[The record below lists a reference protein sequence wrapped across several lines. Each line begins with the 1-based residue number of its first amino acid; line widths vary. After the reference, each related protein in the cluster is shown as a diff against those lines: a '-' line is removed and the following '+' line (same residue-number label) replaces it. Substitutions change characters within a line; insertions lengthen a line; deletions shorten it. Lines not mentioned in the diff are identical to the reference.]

1 MSRLSTP
8 VPFPTSRYAINGP
21 NLSGARNATMLS
33 LLGNPRGSYSDECQ
47 WPNNP
52 RITELLVRRTTLGPL
67 ENVTGLRPA
76 VDALEKILNEIKSSV
91 PQIHAVL
98 GHEGMLCAR
107 FVRGSRS
114 AISNHSWGTAIDL
127 TLEGKLD
134 TRGDGKTQAGLLE
147 IYSVFNAHGF
157 FWGAAFPTEDSMH
170 FEASDELMRQW
181 AKDGAFGKA
190 AGRIPSLGAT
200 LTFGDRGKAIE
211 ELQVALNLA
220 LAFDLDTDGIFGAQT
235 RAAVLEFQRRK
246 GLPLTGEADA
256 ATREALE
263 GSAS

>member
-8 VPFPTSRYAINGP
+8 VPFPASRYAINGP

-33 LLGNPRGSYSDECQ
+33 LLGNPRGSYSEDCQ
-47 WPNNP
+47 WPTNP
-52 RITELLVRRTTLGPL
+52 RITDLLVRRPSLGPL
-67 ENVTGLRPA
+67 ENITGLRPA
-76 VDALEKILNEIKSSV
+76 VAALEKILDDIRTSV
-91 PQIHAVL
+91 PHVHAAL

-147 IYSVFNAHGF
+147 IYSIFNAHGF
-157 FWGAAFPTEDSMH
+157 FWGAAFSTEDAMH
-170 FEASDELMRQW
+170 FEASDELIHQW

-190 AGRIPSLGAT
+190 AGRIPALGDM
-200 LTFGDRGKAIE
+200 LTFGDRGKVVE

-220 LAFDLDTDGIFGAQT
+220 LAFDLAPDGIFGAQT

-246 GLPLTGEADA
+246 GLPLTGEADT
-256 ATREALE
+256 ATRAALE
-263 GSAS
+263 EAVS